1 MQDGT
6 WDSLINL
13 TECQTTE
20 FVILLDRVR
29 ELEENLSVNSDV
41 VSEVEDI
48 SEKLNNITSISV
60 GKLFPN
66 DLLVVIEII
75 NVIAR

>member
-6 WDSLINL
+6 WHSLINL

-20 FVILLDRVR
+20 LVILFERVR

-48 SEKLNNITSISV
+48 SEELNNITSMSV

-66 DLLVVIEII
+66 DLVVVLEII